1 MIQNPELNVISKKVI
16 TELELKEKSDKMK
29 LYKKKW
35 MLDNMEK
42 MALASRKY
50 YESKKNDPEFIEKR
64 RIRNRESRDKLNA
77 LIGKEKIDKLEE
89 PEIKELKTRGRPRK
103 YL

>member
-1 MIQNPELNVISKKVI
+1 MIQNPELNVISENVI

-42 MALASRKY
+42 KVIY
-50 YESKKNDPEFIEKR
+50 Q
-64 RIRNRESRDKLNA
+64 
-77 LIGKEKIDKLEE
+77 
-89 PEIKELKTRGRPRK
+89 
-103 YL
+103 

>member
-1 MIQNPELNVISKKVI
+1 MIQNPELNVISENVI

-42 MALASRKY
+42 KVIY
-50 YESKKNDPEFIEKR
+50 
-64 RIRNRESRDKLNA
+64 
-77 LIGKEKIDKLEE
+77 
-89 PEIKELKTRGRPRK
+89 
-103 YL
+103 